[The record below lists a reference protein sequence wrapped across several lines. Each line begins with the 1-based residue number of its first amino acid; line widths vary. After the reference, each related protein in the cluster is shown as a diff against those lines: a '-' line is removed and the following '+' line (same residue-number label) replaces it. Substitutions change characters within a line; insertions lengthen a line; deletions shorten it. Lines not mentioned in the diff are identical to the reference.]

1 MQRGREMSRE
11 PDDRAARQVCA
22 ALLKNGMAAIWAAD
36 GAKAL
41 EGAVALIQPG
51 DRIGVGGSVTLEE
64 IGLMELLRSG
74 HVGQVTFTL
83 YDQYRKDLP
92 REEALS
98 LRHKSLESDLFFS
111 GANAITLG
119 GELVNMDGYGN
130 RVAGLA
136 FGPGRICVIAGMNK
150 IVADIP
156 AALARIKT
164 IAAPRNCRRL
174 NRLTPCHETGR
185 CNDAVCQAPERICN
199 VYSVIRRQPGG
210 NRITVI
216 LVGEALGY

>member
-1 MQRGREMSRE
+1 MSQR
-11 PDDRAARQVCA
+11 PDDRVSKQVCA
-22 ALLKNGMAAIWAAD
+22 SLLKNGMAALWAAD
-36 GAKAL
+36 RAKAL
-41 EGAVALIQPG
+41 DGAVALIKPG

-64 IGLMELLRSG
+64 IGLMEVLRHG
-74 HVGQVTFTL
+74 RVPQGTFTF
-83 YDQYRKDLP
+83 YDQYRTDIP

-111 GANAITLG
+111 GANAITLA

-130 RVAGLA
+130 RVAALA
-136 FGPGRICVIAGMNK
+136 FGPGRVCLIAGTNK
-150 IVADIP
+150 IVPDIP

-185 CNDAVCQAPERICN
+185 CNDAMCKAPERICN

-210 NRITVI
+210 NRISVI
-216 LVGEALGY
+216 LVGEELGY

>member
-1 MQRGREMSRE
+1 MSRE

-22 ALLKNGMAAIWAAD
+22 ALLKNGMAAIWAPER
-36 GAKAL
+36 AKAL
-41 EGAVALIQPG
+41 EHAVALILPG

-64 IGLMELLRSG
+64 IGLMEVLRSARVPQG
-74 HVGQVTFTL
+74 TFTF
-83 YDQYRKDLP
+83 YDQYRTDIA

-130 RVAGLA
+130 RIAGLA
-136 FGPGRICVIAGMNK
+136 FGPKRICVIAGINK

-156 AALARIKT
+156 AALARITT

-185 CNDAVCQAPERICN
+185 CNDAACQAPERICN

-216 LVGEALGY
+216 LVNETLGF